1 MPHSDADAS
10 ASDGQAQIP
19 PEAIARWNAVDAAT
33 PLALTLT
40 KADLDNLLLGLRNV
54 AISQSQIITALSAHT
69 AQEHEQCMD
78 AIMNANTLC
87 MASFNRINALIS
99 TVMSTAAPVK
109 A

>member
-1 MPHSDADAS
+1 MAKPDATDPDA
-10 ASDGQAQIP
+10 QVQIP
-19 PEAIARWNAVDAAT
+19 PEAIARWNAVEGAT

-40 KADLDNLLLGLRNV
+40 KDDLDNLLLGLRNI

-78 AIMNANTLC
+78 AIMTANTLC